1 VDWAKHV
8 KILGEEVS
16 VKARVFTIGGFSAH
30 ADQNDLLEWAGHFES
45 KPRVFLVHGE
55 PVATEALAGKLKQRL
70 GLEVHIPKWKE
81 RLILKPREVV
91 VETSPELEA
100 PSDPQALMLN
110 AILDL
115 EKELTVL
122 RRRMKSR
129 EKIEKE
135 DVDRVKFI
143 QEEIKGML

>member
-1 VDWAKHV
+1 
-8 KILGEEVS
+8 
-16 VKARVFTIGGFSAH
+16 
-30 ADQNDLLEWAGHFES
+30 LEWAGHFES

-70 GLEVHIPKWKE
+70 GLEVHIPEWKE

-100 PSDPQALMLN
+100 PSDPQGLMLN

-115 EKELTVL
+115 EKELKLL
-122 RRRMKSR
+122 RKRMKSR
-129 EKIEKE
+129 EKIGEE
-135 DVDRVKFI
+135 DMDRIKYI